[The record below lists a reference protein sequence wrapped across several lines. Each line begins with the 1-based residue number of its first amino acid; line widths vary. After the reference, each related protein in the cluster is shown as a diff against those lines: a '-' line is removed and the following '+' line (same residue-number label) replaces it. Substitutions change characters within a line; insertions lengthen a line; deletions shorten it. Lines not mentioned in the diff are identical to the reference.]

1 MDSLHSVIF
10 VQKYAPESAT
20 RAARTRRKDAAGG
33 AQTQQ
38 QPPVRCPLVESS
50 RVKLALYDDRQPAE
64 IDEYRLSGAEI
75 ENVSDKRRLTT
86 FATDHYID
94 TGATSRDAGYVSS
107 C

>member
-1 MDSLHSVIF
+1 MRPKAQLELH
-10 VQKYAPESAT
+10 EH
-20 RAARTRRKDAAGG
+20 AART
-33 AQTQQ
+33 
-38 QPPVRCPLVESS
+38 QPAEPKHNNSHPVRCPLVESS

-64 IDEYRLSGAEI
+64 IDEYRLIGAEI